1 MDFQKKK
8 QSIFRGEY
16 KNFISEYYSRKGIGK
31 VIEET
36 FETFEVD
43 SNTCMNVLEI
53 KVKLLEEDII
63 EVLFV
68 GDRTSFK
75 VTSNGEELY
84 NKNIFSVNELELV
97 TKNTKSRI
105 HFMNYFENI
114 DKILNKKRNKFDY
127 I

>member
-1 MDFQKKK
+1 
-8 QSIFRGEY
+8 
-16 KNFISEYYSRKGIGK
+16 
-31 VIEET
+31 
-36 FETFEVD
+36 
-43 SNTCMNVLEI
+43 MNVLEI
-53 KVKLLEEDII
+53 KVELLEKDII

-97 TKNTKSRI
+97 TKNTKSKI
-105 HFMNYFENI
+105 HFINYFENI
-114 DKILNKKRNKFDY
+114 DKILNKKRNKFDC